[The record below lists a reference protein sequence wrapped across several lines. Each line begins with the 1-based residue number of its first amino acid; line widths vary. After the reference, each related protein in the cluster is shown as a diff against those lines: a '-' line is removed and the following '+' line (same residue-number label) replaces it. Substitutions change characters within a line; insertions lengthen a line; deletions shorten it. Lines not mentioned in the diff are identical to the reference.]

1 MDELSLGDREL
12 DVMTVLWEL
21 GDGTVT
27 EVREKLPADLAYT
40 TVLTILRKLEAKG
53 LVRHKVEGKAHR
65 YIPRVAQK
73 NARRTVLGRLIDKL
87 FDGSPEQLLAHLV
100 DDHKLTPAQVKR
112 MRDQLA
118 AADGKGGD
126 R

>member
-12 DVMTVLWEL
+12 DVMAVLWEL
-21 GDGTVT
+21 GDGTVA
-27 EVREKLPADLAYT
+27 EVRGKLPADLAYT

-100 DDHKLTPAQVKR
+100 HDHHLTPAQVKR
-112 MRDQLA
+112 MRDRLA
-118 AADGKGGD
+118 VTDRKGGD

>member
-118 AADGKGGD
+118 AAERKGGD

>member
-12 DVMTVLWEL
+12 DVMGVLWDI

-27 EVREKLPADLAYT
+27 EVRDRLPADLAYT

-73 NARRTVLGRLIDKL
+73 SARRTVLGRLIDKL

-100 DDHKLTPAQVKR
+100 DDHNLSSAAVRR
-112 MRDQLA
+112 MRQRLSTTKK
-118 AADGKGGD
+118 KGGL
-126 R
+126 

>member
-21 GDGTVT
+21 GDGTVA
-27 EVREKLPADLAYT
+27 EVRDKLPADLAYT

-53 LVRHKVEGKAHR
+53 LVKHKVEGKAHR

-100 DDHKLTPAQVKR
+100 DDHNLTPAQVKR
-112 MRDQLA
+112 MRNRLSA
-118 AADGKGGD
+118 TEKKGGD

>member
-118 AADGKGGD
+118 AAEGKGGD

>member
-1 MDELSLGDREL
+1 MEELSLGDREL

-100 DDHKLTPAQVKR
+100 DDHNLTPAQVKR
-112 MRDQLA
+112 MREQLSGA
-118 AADGKGGD
+118 AKKGGD

>member
-112 MRDQLA
+112 MREQLA
-118 AADGKGGD
+118 AADSKGGD

>member
-21 GDGTVT
+21 GDGTVA

-53 LVRHKVEGKAHR
+53 LVKHKVEGKAHR

-100 DDHKLTPAQVKR
+100 DDHNLTPAQVKR
-112 MRDQLA
+112 MRDQLSA
-118 AADGKGGD
+118 TERKGGD

>member
-12 DVMTVLWEL
+12 DVMAVLWEL
-21 GDGTVT
+21 GDGTVA

-73 NARRTVLGRLIDKL
+73 SARRTVLGRLIDKL

-100 DDHKLTPAQVKR
+100 DDHALTPAQVKR
-112 MRDQLA
+112 IREKLA
-118 AADGKGGD
+118 AADRTGGD

>member
-12 DVMTVLWEL
+12 DVMAVLWEL
-21 GDGTVT
+21 GDGTVA

-73 NARRTVLGRLIDKL
+73 NARRSVLGRLIEKL

-100 DDHKLTPAQVKR
+100 DDHNLTPAQVRR
-112 MRDQLA
+112 MRDRLSST
-118 AADGKGGD
+118 DKNGGD
-126 R
+126 Q

>member
-12 DVMTVLWEL
+12 DVMGVLWDF

-27 EVREKLPADLAYT
+27 EVRDRLNAGLAYT

-53 LVRHKVEGKAHR
+53 LVRPTVEGKAHR
-65 YIPRVAQK
+65 YVPRVARK
-73 NARRTVLGRLIDKL
+73 KARRTVLGRLIDKL

-100 DDHKLTPAQVKR
+100 DDHDLTPAQVKR
-112 MRDQLA
+112 IKQRLA
-118 AADGKGGD
+118 AHGG
-126 R
+126 REGA

>member
-1 MDELSLGDREL
+1 MNELVLGDREL
-12 DVMTVLWEL
+12 DVMGVLWDL
-21 GDGTVT
+21 GSGTVT

-100 DDHKLTPAQVKR
+100 DDHHLTPAQVKR

-118 AADGKGGD
+118 ATERKGGD

>member
-12 DVMTVLWEL
+12 DVMGVLWDI

-27 EVREKLPADLAYT
+27 EVRDRLPADLAYT

-53 LVRHKVEGKAHR
+53 LVRHTVEGKAHR

-73 NARRTVLGRLIDKL
+73 SARRTVLGRLIDKL

-100 DDHKLTPAQVKR
+100 DDHNLSAADVKR
-112 MRDQLA
+112 MRQRLA
-118 AADGKGGD
+118 NTKKKGVL
-126 R
+126 